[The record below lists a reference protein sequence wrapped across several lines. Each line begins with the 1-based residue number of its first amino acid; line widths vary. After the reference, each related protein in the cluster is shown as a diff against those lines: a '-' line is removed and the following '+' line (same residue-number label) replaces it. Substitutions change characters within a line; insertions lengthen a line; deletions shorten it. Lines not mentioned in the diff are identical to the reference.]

1 MQVGLFA
8 RGKSYGRLSRAKKF
22 TNFWFNRGF
31 TQRGMRLE
39 KKPGNKDLNNCI
51 KERERDRRL
60 LSIDLHGEYLMR
72 PELLWPTWSEATR
85 LSVNTFIFKKLK
97 FKKRSNKVHLAN
109 IITTH
114 GEWTAQKRFHLC
126 NCANFAKFRS
136 PTQKTIAS
144 TPFSVLYILIILWA
158 RGLYKA
164 KQQRTLKARKKFIG
178 KFWIV
183 VQI

>member
-1 MQVGLFA
+1 MQGGLFA

-72 PELLWPTWSEATR
+72 PELLWPTR
-85 LSVNTFIFKKLK
+85 LSVNPFIFKKLK

-126 NCANFAKFRS
+126 QLCQFRKISFTNSKNYCFHTIFSPIYINYSVSKRIVQSKTAKNFKS
-136 PTQKTIAS
+136 
-144 TPFSVLYILIILWA
+144 
-158 RGLYKA
+158 
-164 KQQRTLKARKKFIG
+164 
-178 KFWIV
+178 
-183 VQI
+183 

>member
-1 MQVGLFA
+1 
-8 RGKSYGRLSRAKKF
+8 
-22 TNFWFNRGF
+22 
-31 TQRGMRLE
+31 MRLE

-97 FKKRSNKVHLAN
+97 FKKRLNKVHLAN

-114 GEWTAQKRFHLC
+114 GE
-126 NCANFAKFRS
+126 
-136 PTQKTIAS
+136 
-144 TPFSVLYILIILWA
+144 
-158 RGLYKA
+158 
-164 KQQRTLKARKKFIG
+164 
-178 KFWIV
+178 
-183 VQI
+183 